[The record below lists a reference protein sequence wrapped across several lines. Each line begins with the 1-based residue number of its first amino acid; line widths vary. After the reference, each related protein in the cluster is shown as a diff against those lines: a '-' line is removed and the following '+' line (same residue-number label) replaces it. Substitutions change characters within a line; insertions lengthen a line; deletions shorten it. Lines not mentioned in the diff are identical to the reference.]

1 MKQNVTI
8 EQVKLQTEKQH
19 LILRLRLAM
28 STNRYDMIEGLG
40 RELRTINL
48 KQMGYEQKTTA

>member
-1 MKQNVTI
+1 MKRKETK

-28 STNRYDMIEGLG
+28 ETNHYEIVEALAL
-40 RELRTINL
+40 ELHKINNLL
-48 KQMGYEQKTTA
+48 KK